1 MSLRETLLA
10 KSGRKFLSVIVDGDT
25 FWLQSLTPA
34 ESMNVTLS
42 ATDISTGKYYPEKLI
57 DMQATQLLYA
67 IVDGDGGPRMFADSE
82 LELIKGLQN
91 RTFKKLYAAS
101 EEISGNGVDKNEMLG
116 KSELAGDSG
125 PLAESA

>member
-1 MSLRETLLA
+1 MRLRETLLA

-67 IVDGDGGPRMFADSE
+67 IVDGDGGPRMFEDSE

-116 KSELAGDSG
+116 KSESAGDSE
-125 PLAESA
+125 PLVESA

>member
-67 IVDGDGGPRMFADSE
+67 IVNGDGRPRMFADSE